1 MASCVNKEIV
11 ARIDFAVEKIKK
23 QYLSKDEHYPWLIGY
38 SGGKDSSCTAQLTF
52 RALAELKNEGFA
64 LDRKVYIFSS
74 DTMIENPL
82 VKEIIEENIKLI
94 NKKAVELNLPIEA
107 LILRPTVDRTYW
119 VNVIGRGYPTPNTMF
134 RWCTDRLKIE
144 PANAF
149 VKKCIDKN
157 GEVIMVLGVRD
168 GESGTRD
175 RVLKTHTI
183 EGAMLMKHTTLVNA
197 YIFAPIRHL
206 GTIDVFTYLAAYE
219 SPWGSD
225 NKRLF
230 AFYEESGGGECP
242 VFLSESD
249 KTSSNSCGNTR
260 MGCWICTVVTK
271 DKSLSGFIATGYY
284 DFLKPLLEYRNWIA
298 SIRDDEDYRCH
309 YRNNGS
315 VYTKAVAIKED
326 EKGKFL
332 LIPKKGSREKI
343 VIRLDKNG
351 FPLDNVSNKNYVL
364 VYKKDLSQYLKA
376 NNLSFK
382 SPELANLIL
391 RDEITGN
398 YERLGT
404 GPFTDDAKKLIFE
417 KLIEVEKNINESQER
432 HFELIT
438 DEEIA
443 EIKKLW
449 SKSTIGTS
457 FIDET
462 LKKNNRKPV
471 NIVLDSFEITNKK
484 YERILKQ
491 VLKKNGLDYE
501 IVNKLIVAERE
512 NIGRND
518 RSNMQNAIMSV
529 FNADKDNF

>member
-1 MASCVNKEIV
+1 MAPSVNKEI
-11 ARIDFAVEKIKK
+11 AERINFAVEKIKK
-23 QYLSKDEHYPWLIGY
+23 QYLSKKEEYPWLIGY

-52 RALAELKNEGFA
+52 RALIELKNEGHP
-64 LDRKVYIFSS
+64 LTRKVYIFSS

-94 NKKAVELNLPIEA
+94 NKKARELSLPVEAI
-107 LILRPTVDRTYW
+107 ILRPTVDRTFW

-183 EGAMLMKHTTLVNA
+183 EGEMLMKHTTMVNA

-206 GTIDVFTYLAAYE
+206 GTIDVFTYLAGYD
-219 SPWGSD
+219 SPWESD

-249 KTSSNSCGNTR
+249 KTSSNACGNTR
-260 MGCWICTVVTK
+260 MGCWVCTVVSK

-284 DFLKPLLEYRNWIA
+284 DFLKPLLNFRNWLA

-315 VYTKAVAIKED
+315 VYTKSISIKED
-326 EKGKFL
+326 TDGKYL
-332 LIPKKGSREKI
+332 VIPKKGSRDKI
-343 VIRLDKNG
+343 TIRLDKDGN
-351 FPLDNVSNKNYVL
+351 PIDTVNKAYILIN
-364 VYKKDLSQYLKA
+364 KKDLSDYLK
-376 NNLSFK
+376 NNRLSFK
-382 SPELANLIL
+382 SPELANLVL
-391 RDEITGN
+391 RDEITGE

-404 GPFTDDAKKLIFE
+404 GPFTDEAKKIIFE
-417 KLIEVEKNINESQER
+417 KLIEVEHNLNKTQSR
-432 HFELIT
+432 YFELIT
-438 DEEIA
+438 NEEIL

-449 SKSTIGTS
+449 AKTTLGIS
-457 FIDET
+457 FIDEV
-462 LKKNNRKPV
+462 LEKYERKPV
-471 NIVLDSFEITNKK
+471 DIVLDSFEITNRK
-484 YERILKQ
+484 YETTLKR
-491 VLKKNGLDYE
+491 VLRKNNLDYE
-501 IVNKLIVAERE
+501 IVNKLVNAERE
-512 NIGRND
+512 NLGKAD
-518 RSNMQNAIMSV
+518 RTNMQNVIMSV
-529 FNADKDNF
+529 FNADKDNY